1 MPHAAQP
8 TLSKRLQWPMAAAL
22 LALCLVLGGGQGT
35 VGDALCQ
42 LLAVALIL
50 LTLWRS
56 ESEPGAA
63 LPRVAWLALLPLLL
77 PLVQLLPLPDAL
89 WASVPARAGIADQ
102 LATAGVEPAT
112 RLTLAP
118 FGTATALA
126 WLMPAVALFLAT
138 LQFDTA
144 QRLRLVAIFIGVTLV
159 AIVLG
164 VAQLAGGVDSPL
176 YFYAMTNNG
185 SAVGFFANRNHFA
198 SQLAVALPFLMIG
211 TATWWTLRRD
221 ADESAW
227 LWLVA
232 GIGLSVLVI
241 LALALVQSRAGLLL
255 GMVGIALVLPALLG
269 TRRRRGT
276 KRLVAVSFA
285 LGLLV
290 SVQFALFG
298 VLQRFEV
305 DPLED
310 ARFRFAG
317 LTMQAAQEHAPL
329 GAGLGAFRRAF
340 EPYDVESPMNVYIN
354 HAHNDYAELW
364 LEARWLALALA
375 LPLAI
380 AFLAGAWRA
389 WRRHDEGPRER
400 LLARA
405 ASIGL
410 LLLALHS
417 FADYPLRTSA
427 MLATA
432 GLLAALLARPR
443 PTP

>member
-1 MPHAAQP
+1 MMR
-8 TLSKRLQWPMAAAL
+8 KLQWPMAAGL

-35 VGDALCQ
+35 IGDALCQ
-42 LLAVALIL
+42 ALAAALIL

-56 ESEPGAA
+56 ETEVGARLPRAAWLAA
-63 LPRVAWLALLPLLL
+63 LPLVLPLL
-77 PLVQLLPLPDAL
+77 QLLPIPEAL
-89 WASVPARAGIADQ
+89 WLSTPARAAIDAQ
-102 LATAGVEPAT
+102 LAVAGLEPGT
-112 RLTLAP
+112 RLALAP
-118 FGTATALA
+118 YGTETALA
-126 WLMPAVALFLAT
+126 WLLPAVALFLAT
-138 LQFDTA
+138 LTFDAT

-285 LGLLV
+285 LGMLV